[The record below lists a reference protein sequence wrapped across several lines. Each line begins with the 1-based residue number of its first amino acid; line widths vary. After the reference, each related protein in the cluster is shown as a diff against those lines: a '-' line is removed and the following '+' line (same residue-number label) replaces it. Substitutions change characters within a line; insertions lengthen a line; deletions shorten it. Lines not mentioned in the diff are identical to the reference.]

1 MSIRECRPLRITAK
15 GYLRTA
21 SIIDRKCFVMAK
33 SNKKPP
39 ADKPV
44 NDEKEKAEQAHRDAE
59 KDIENDPEMD
69 MDEEPGD
76 DLDEGELAN
85 LDNSND

>member
-1 MSIRECRPLRITAK
+1 
-15 GYLRTA
+15 
-21 SIIDRKCFVMAK
+21 MAK
-33 SNKKPP
+33 STKKPP
-39 ADKPV
+39 ADKHAP
-44 NDEKEKAEQAHRDAE
+44 DEKEKAREAYLDAE
-59 KDIENDPEMD
+59 NDIENDPEMD

>member
-1 MSIRECRPLRITAK
+1 
-15 GYLRTA
+15 
-21 SIIDRKCFVMAK
+21 MAK
-33 SNKKPP
+33 SKKNAP

-44 NDEKEKAEQAHRDAE
+44 TDEKEKALEAYQDAE

>member
-1 MSIRECRPLRITAK
+1 
-15 GYLRTA
+15 
-21 SIIDRKCFVMAK
+21 MAK
-33 SNKKPP
+33 SIKKAP

-44 NDEKEKAEQAHRDAE
+44 TDEKEKALEAYRDAE
-59 KDIENDPEMD
+59 KDIENDPD
-69 MDEEPGD
+69 MDLDSAPGD